1 MQLNEVLIRSSD
13 RYCSNTQMTLEFVG
27 LLKAD
32 DAFNEV
38 QKVAQTESLALL
50 TVATFFSAVTATT
63 LGLSVDNHNNVYE
76 AVNFFW
82 FCSLVFSVA
91 SVMNSLLALSWK
103 HSVL

>member
-1 MQLNEVLIRSSD
+1 MPLGL
-13 RYCSNTQMTLEFVG
+13 TG
-27 LLKAD
+27 LLRAD
-32 DAFNEV
+32 DAFKEV

-50 TVATFFSAVTATT
+50 TVATFFSAVTAQT
-63 LGLSVDNHNNVYE
+63 LGLSVENHGKVYE

-103 HSVL
+103 HSIL